1 MISFV
6 RGQVTAKGVNYVV
19 LDVGGIGF
27 KVLTPS
33 RDAEGAKPGSEIMLN
48 TYFCVKEDAME
59 LYGFSG
65 AEELSMFEL
74 LIGVNGVGP
83 KAALSLLSSFTAAQL
98 SSAVMLSDGK
108 KLSSAQGI
116 GAKTAQR
123 IILELRDKV
132 SAILPEG
139 EDVPEV
145 SENSA
150 SQEAEAVS
158 ALTALGYSSQ
168 EAAQAV
174 KKGGVRDTV
183 EETIKAALVALMR

>member
-6 RGQVTAKGVNYVV
+6 KGTVAAKGASYVIM
-19 LDVGGIGF
+19 DVGGIGL
-27 KVLTPS
+27 KILTPS
-33 RDAEGAKPGSEIMLN
+33 RDAEGAKIGTEAVFN
-48 TYFCVKEDAME
+48 TYFCVREDAME

-65 AEELSMFEL
+65 AEELSMFNL

-83 KAALSLLSSFTAAQL
+83 KAAISILSSFTASDI
-98 SSAVMLSDGK
+98 SSAVMLSDAK

-132 SAILPEG
+132 STILSEG
-139 EDVPEV
+139 DEATYQSEEDFGP
-145 SENSA
+145 
-150 SQEAEAVS
+150 EAEAIS
-158 ALTALGYSSQ
+158 ALTALGYSPQ

-174 KKGGVRDTV
+174 KKAGKKDSL
-183 EETIKAALVALMR
+183 EATIKAALLALMR